1 MDASAS
7 ELYSEDGDKDGSV
20 YLAKLERNR
29 VVVLEPLGPG
39 LGFPTRGLSPRPPG
53 GGCSGPRATRG
64 ETALRQAALEAGGR
78 APRSPFPS
86 FPASPARVR
95 GLCLAGER
103 ASRPR
108 SRVWAAK
115 RTSRR
120 GGRLPGQP
128 RRPARCARPREPDV
142 APPPRRRGAGRWGR
156 EPEPGALMSPRG
168 RQRPGARLG
177 LELRYTARPGPGAG
191 GGRPGEPA
199 AGSGWEWPGRHGA
212 LGTAL
217 GLEVLGP
224 RRVGSARSASVPAR
238 L

>member
-142 APPPRRRGAGRWGR
+142 APPPRRR
-156 EPEPGALMSPRG
+156 
-168 RQRPGARLG
+168 
-177 LELRYTARPGPGAG
+177 ELG
-191 GGRPGEPA
+191 GG
-199 AGSGWEWPGRHGA
+199 
-212 LGTAL
+212 
-217 GLEVLGP
+217 
-224 RRVGSARSASVPAR
+224 VGSPNPG